1 MPSAQ
6 TELINCHD
14 CGRAVSFSATT
25 CPNCG
30 SLEPGGP
37 YIHSKREQRRFRG
50 EARNDYTLLIAVLAC
65 ALGGALFGAVTASG
79 MFTAILFGLLY
90 GCLGALIGA
99 PIAFVI
105 NMTRHVGR

>member
-1 MPSAQ
+1 MRAAQ

-14 CGRAVSFSATT
+14 CGTAVSFSATA

-37 YIHSKREQRRFRG
+37 YVHSRRERRRFRG
-50 EARNDYTLLIAVLAC
+50 EARNDHTLLIAVLAC
-65 ALGGALFGAVTASG
+65 ALGGAFYGAVTASDT
-79 MFTAILFGLLY
+79 FTAILFGLLY
-90 GCLGALIGA
+90 ACLGALIGT
-99 PIAFVI
+99 PIGFVI